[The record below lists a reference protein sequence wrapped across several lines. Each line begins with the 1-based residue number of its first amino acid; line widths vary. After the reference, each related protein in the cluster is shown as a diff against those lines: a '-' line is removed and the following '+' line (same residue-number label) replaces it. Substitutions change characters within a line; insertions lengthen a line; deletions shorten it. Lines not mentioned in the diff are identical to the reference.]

1 MLTVVYPT
9 DLVHPDCCLSIPS
22 CLLQFLRACRA
33 SERQIFPCRPSSLP
47 RQISLACA
55 AGLLRVPDVEALAA
69 FQLNLHKVQAVQGD
83 LVGHYVVDDAHGN
96 TRPCRYSG

>member
-1 MLTVVYPT
+1 
-9 DLVHPDCCLSIPS
+9 
-22 CLLQFLRACRA
+22 
-33 SERQIFPCRPSSLP
+33 
-47 RQISLACA
+47 
-55 AGLLRVPDVEALAA
+55 VEALAA